1 MVKFVRKYRA
11 YQFLF
16 SFNFI
21 VIVMFFIFL
30 GSSRFYSYNEYTK
43 LNAIY
48 VVDNII
54 HVVLTNKEFKQLEKN
69 RYLYL
74 NSVKK
79 KVNILSVTK
88 NIYKRE
94 NIFYHQVSLEI
105 KGVSDSTTLN
115 VSMLKK
121 KENVV
126 NLFRT
131 CFEEE

>member
-54 HVVLTNKEFKQLEKN
+54 HVVLTSKEFKQLEKN